1 MVMDATNIIDIVQSL
16 GLDAGI
22 FIMLYLLLQ
31 KFINQMSDKLDK
43 LVEQVSEIKGMLTQ
57 GRGEGEEDG

>member
-1 MVMDATNIIDIVQSL
+1 MDSTNIIDIVQSL

-43 LVEQVSEIKGMLTQ
+43 LVESVSEIKGMLTN
-57 GRGEGEEDG
+57 GKGEGEEDG

>member
-1 MVMDATNIIDIVQSL
+1 MDATNIIDIVQSL

-57 GRGEGEEDG
+57 GRGEGENDG

>member
-1 MVMDATNIIDIVQSL
+1 MDATNIIDIIQSL

-22 FIMLYLLLQ
+22 FVMLYLLLQ

>member
-1 MVMDATNIIDIVQSL
+1 MDATNIIDIVQSL

-57 GRGEGEEDG
+57 GKGEGEDNG

>member
-1 MVMDATNIIDIVQSL
+1 MDATNVIDIVQSL

-57 GRGEGEEDG
+57 GRGEGEDDG

>member
-1 MVMDATNIIDIVQSL
+1 MDATNIIDIVQSL

>member
-1 MVMDATNIIDIVQSL
+1 MDATNIIDIVQSL

-43 LVEQVSEIKGMLTQ
+43 LVESVSEIKGMLTN
-57 GRGEGEEDG
+57 GKGEGEEDG

>member
-1 MVMDATNIIDIVQSL
+1 MDATNIIDIVQSL

-57 GRGEGEEDG
+57 GRGEGEDDG

>member
-1 MVMDATNIIDIVQSL
+1 MDATNIIDIVQSL

-57 GRGEGEEDG
+57 GRGEGEDNG

>member
-1 MVMDATNIIDIVQSL
+1 MDATNIIDIIQSL

-22 FIMLYLLLQ
+22 FVMLYLLLQ
-31 KFINQMSDKLDK
+31 KFINQMSEKLDK